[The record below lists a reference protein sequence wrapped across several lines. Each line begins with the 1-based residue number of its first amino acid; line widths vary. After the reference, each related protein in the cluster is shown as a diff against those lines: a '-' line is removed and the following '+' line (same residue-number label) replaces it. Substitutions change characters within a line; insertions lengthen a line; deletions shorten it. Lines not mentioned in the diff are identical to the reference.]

1 MKKHTDRAKW
11 GEIPT
16 VPFTAQSSETT
27 ARIKTGAWRNIEPFY
42 KNVTP
47 PCVGD
52 CLAGEDVVRQLTLVS
67 EDKFT
72 SAVELLREAN
82 PFPAICG
89 RVCPH
94 PCELNCS
101 RAELGGVIKI
111 HMVERFLGD
120 YSIEKGMQYQPRAK
134 RKEKIAV
141 VGSGPAGLSC
151 AFYLAQEGFHVIV
164 FESLDVIGGLL
175 RTGIPPYRLPREVLD
190 SELKIFGKLPVTFEF
205 KKQLG
210 VNISLDELKRFDASF
225 ISIGR
230 YASRRLGLDNE
241 SAPQVYEGVNLL
253 RSIHCGSVPS
263 LGKTVIIIGGGN
275 TALDCARSVL
285 RLGCQPII
293 VYRRTE
299 NEMPAFKEEIE
310 EAKEE
315 GIKIITLAVPIQI
328 KLKGSKLASVEFVR
342 MELGKSDASGRPTP
356 VPIQEDNFTLDADS
370 LVKAT
375 GEIADLELLKSV
387 VKVNQ
392 RGVVIDDNFSTP
404 IAGVF
409 SGGDCVGIT
418 GTVAEAIRD
427 GRVAAASIEKYLTD
441 TTNIKVNIANTRGV
455 QSEPFDKKRLNTT
468 YIENAMAVASHR
480 VSPQHRIGSF
490 CEVYEGFTRGDILYE
505 AGRCISCG
513 TCTLCDNCL
522 VFCPDRAVKR
532 NSSGYHIDYDY
543 CKGCAICVEECPR
556 GAIYMR
562 GASKNK

>member
-1 MKKHTDRAKW
+1 MKKYTDRSSW
-11 GEIPT
+11 GEIAG

-42 KNVTP
+42 KNVVP

-52 CLAGEDVVRQLTLVS
+52 CLAGEDVVSQLTLVS
-67 EDKFT
+67 ECKFT
-72 SAVELLREAN
+72 SAVDLLREAN

-94 PCELNCS
+94 PCESNCS
-101 RAELGGVIKI
+101 RVKLGGAIRVR
-111 HMVERFLGD
+111 MVERFLGD
-120 YSIEKGMQYQPRAK
+120 YSIEKKIQPLPKAK

-151 AFYLAQEGFHVIV
+151 AFYLAKEGFGVKI

-190 SELKIFGKLPVTFEF
+190 AELKIFDKLPVQFEF

-210 VNISLDELKRFDASF
+210 VNLSLDELKKFDAAF

-241 SAPQVYEGVNLL
+241 SAPRVYEGVNLL
-253 RSIHCGSVPS
+253 RAIHCGSAPA
-263 LGKTVIIIGGGN
+263 LGKAVIIIGGGN

-285 RLGCQPII
+285 RLGCAPTT

-299 NEMPAFKEEIE
+299 SEMPAFREEIE

-315 GIKIITLAVPIQI
+315 GIDIITLAAPTRLN
-328 KLKGSKLASVEFVR
+328 LKGSKLASVEFVR
-342 MELGKSDASGRPTP
+342 MRLGKPDASGRPAP
-356 VPIQEDNFTLDADS
+356 VPIQGDNFTLDADS
-370 LVKAT
+370 LINAT
-375 GEIADLELLKSV
+375 GEIVDFELLKSA

-392 RGVVIDDNFSTP
+392 RGVVVDDNFATAIP
-404 IAGVF
+404 GIF

-418 GTVAEAIRD
+418 GTVAEVIKD
-427 GRVAAASIEKYLTD
+427 GRIAAASIEKYLTD
-441 TTNIKVNIANTRGV
+441 ATNIKVEVAKTRDV
-455 QSEPFDKKRLNTT
+455 YAEPFDKSRLNAT
-468 YIENAMAVASHR
+468 YIERTIAVALPR
-480 VSPQHRIGSF
+480 AAPQNRIGSF
-490 CEVYEGFTRGDILYE
+490 CEVSGGLAERDVLYE

-522 VFCPDRAVKR
+522 VFCPDRAIKR

-562 GASKNK
+562 GASKK